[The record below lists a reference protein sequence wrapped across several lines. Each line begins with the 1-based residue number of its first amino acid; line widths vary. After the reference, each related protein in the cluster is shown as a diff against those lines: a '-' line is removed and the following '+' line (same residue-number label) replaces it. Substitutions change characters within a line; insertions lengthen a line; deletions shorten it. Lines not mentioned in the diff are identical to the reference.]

1 MVWLGGPRR
10 RLGRSQPI
18 VLHDPP
24 PGPRARSTA
33 RKRAEFRE
41 ARKHDPHLSAQAM
54 SRAQRRSAIG
64 QALLGG
70 VSGPM
75 VVIMGIAVVIVAGL
89 VVGLIVGIAMG
100 HR

>member
-10 RLGRSQPI
+10 RFGRSQPI

-24 PGPRARSTA
+24 PGPRARRSA
-33 RKRAEFRE
+33 RERAVLRE
-41 ARKHDPHLSAQAM
+41 ASKRDPRLSAQAI

-64 QALLGG
+64 QALLGE

-75 VVIMGIAVVIVAGL
+75 VVIMGIAVLVVAGL
-89 VVGLIVGIAMG
+89 VIGLIVVVSMG
-100 HR
+100 HH